1 MTLVQVVESSLQS
14 AFDFLYGQWLTDHP
28 GGKWQYSLRGNTRQL
43 RQSGARALGIDQA
56 LGAGACVGIAGIGQQ
71 VAHGTLQALTGDDH
85 RRRAERIGGGHTR
98 HTGAFGAAHHHY
110 IFAPWA
116 LDASRGNAQFKTGN
130 RMQGR
135 QRTKTN
141 SHTVNSLSNMGPATA
156 QRAKDAWCASLLPK
170 RSCGTTQRKI
180 NGKTPRAAK
189 PVAAQNTA

>member
-1 MTLVQVVESSLQS
+1 MLKLAAGALGQGVGGHDADGGFSPVIFIQIIESGLQS
-14 AFDFLYGQWLTDHP
+14 AFDFLHRQWLTDHP
-28 GGKWQYSLRGNTRQL
+28 GGERQHGRLGHTSQL
-43 RQSGARALGIDQA
+43 RQSGTRALGIDQA
-56 LGAGACVGIAGIGQQ
+56 LGASTGVGVAGVGQQ
-71 VAHGTLQALTGDDH
+71 VAHSTLQALTGDDH

-141 SHTVNSLSNMGPATA
+141 SHVESSLSKN
-156 QRAKDAWCASLLPK
+156 
-170 RSCGTTQRKI
+170 
-180 NGKTPRAAK
+180 
-189 PVAAQNTA
+189 